1 MKAHDS
7 YLTALLKLS
16 DAVFNIP
23 VYQRN
28 YDWDADNCK
37 QLFQDI
43 ETITMT
49 GKDHFIGSIV
59 YISIGT
65 ATEPYYNIID
75 GQQRIT
81 SVMLFLKA
89 LHDSTE
95 DQRFKKQVR
104 HGFLINLGLDDT
116 PKMKLKQIES
126 DRSVYERIIMQDDFD
141 EKVFSDEE
149 KNSNV
154 YKNYS
159 CFKDLILQSTVL
171 IQDLYN
177 AVFKL
182 EIIDVCLTTEDPQEV
197 FESMNSTGRSLTN
210 TDLLRNYLLMDLT
223 HSEQEKLYKKYWS
236 QIEKNVGTKQMDAYM
251 VHYLIM
257 KRKSDSINIRRKSAK
272 INKNTLYECYKIYF
286 PPENKKD
293 GGTEKLLDDMYR
305 HSVTYGRIL
314 SGKRKTALDKAIY
327 EVIYDL
333 SADPVAVFLMYLLH
347 EQENSG
353 ITDEEMVAA
362 VKACISYV
370 FRVRIFKGSVSP
382 QFFALAI
389 QSYEKGDSSKP
400 FADRVWDSLVT
411 GSGSYRF
418 PRDREFQDAFENKN
432 MYLEFKPPMLR
443 YMLYK
448 YERART
454 KDVVEPT
461 DVTIEHILPQDTKEW
476 QKHLADIHDYE
487 YRDLVHRIGNL
498 TLTKMNSE
506 ASNDPFSQKK
516 LVYEKSG
523 YTITREIGKKAD
535 WNSKEIKER
544 STSMAKEALALWP
557 LPERYNQDG
566 DSVWE
571 STSMND
577 ETEELFN
584 RFREMIRDYDASI
597 YEEPKKMYINY
608 LRDKKV
614 LFSIV
619 PAQDMLRVTFN
630 VKIGKLTPNDE
641 LEDISSKGH
650 WGVGACRMVVRS
662 ENDIWTALEYIQQ
675 IISA

>member
-1 MKAHDS
+1 MFICLLSKHVKYVIILSKVQKGWPYSMKAHDS

-28 YDWDADNCK
+28 YDWDIDNCK
-37 QLFQDI
+37 QLFQDVEAI
-43 ETITMT
+43 TIT

-89 LHDSTE
+89 LHDSS
-95 DQRFKKQVR
+95 DDPRFKKQVR

-126 DRSVYERIIMQDDFD
+126 DRSVYERIIMQDDID
-141 EKVFSDEE
+141 ENAFAESE
-149 KNSNV
+149 KTSNV
-154 YKNYS
+154 FKNYS
-159 CFKDLILQSTVL
+159 CFKDLILQSDVS

-223 HSEQEKLYKKYWS
+223 HSDQEKLYKKYWS

-257 KRKSDSINIRRKSAK
+257 KRKSDSMNIRRRSAK
-272 INKNTLYECYKIYF
+272 INKNTLYECYKICF
-286 PPENKKD
+286 PPESKRD
-293 GGTEKLLDDMYR
+293 GGTEQLLDDMCKYSVIYR
-305 HSVTYGRIL
+305 RVFNNA
-314 SGKRKTALDKAIY
+314 GKTDLDKAIH

-333 SADPVAVFLMYLLH
+333 NADPVAILLMYLFQT
-347 EQENSG
+347 QERDG
-353 ITDEEMVAA
+353 ITDSDMLDA

-389 QSYEKGDSSKP
+389 QYYEKSETTLSL
-400 FADRVWDSLVT
+400 ADRIWDALVT
-411 GSGSYRF
+411 GSGTYRF
-418 PRDREFQDAFENKN
+418 PRNREFQDAFENKN

-448 YERART
+448 FERKRT
-454 KDVVEPT
+454 KEVVEPENA
-461 DVTIEHILPQDTKEW
+461 TIEHKTIGRGRLPCQI
-476 QKHLADIHDYE
+476 A
-487 YRDLVHRIGNL
+487 
-498 TLTKMNSE
+498 
-506 ASNDPFSQKK
+506 
-516 LVYEKSG
+516 
-523 YTITREIGKKAD
+523 KATTPQVGRRT
-535 WNSKEIKER
+535 ER
-544 STSMAKEALALWP
+544 VDAPAKESCD
-557 LPERYNQDG
+557 PESLVGLMAQL
-566 DSVWE
+566 
-571 STSMND
+571 T
-577 ETEELFN
+577 
-584 RFREMIRDYDASI
+584 ASGNSSSGI
-597 YEEPKKMYINY
+597 ILRLSEP
-608 LRDKKV
+608 
-614 LFSIV
+614 
-619 PAQDMLRVTFN
+619 
-630 VKIGKLTPNDE
+630 G
-641 LEDISSKGH
+641 
-650 WGVGACRMVVRS
+650 
-662 ENDIWTALEYIQQ
+662 
-675 IISA
+675 

>member
-362 VKACISYV
+362 VKACISCV